1 MVSSRLT
8 WRRRTHG
15 STLQDPTCGSQAL
28 MAWLRYQSQNHSP
41 SQGKSTGTFCRLSV
55 GSLSVMHLFPCW
67 SMHSWLC
74 FQHMY
79 ICIYV
84 YMYICIYVYMYIR
97 IYVFIVIYIVIYN
110 YICIYT
116 MIIYIGLYGTIGG
129 ID

>member
-8 WRRRTHG
+8 GCRRTHG

-55 GSLSVMHLFPCW
+55 GSLSVMHLLPCW

-74 FQHMY
+74 FQH
-79 ICIYV
+79 
-84 YMYICIYVYMYIR
+84 
-97 IYVFIVIYIVIYN
+97 
-110 YICIYT
+110 
-116 MIIYIGLYGTIGG
+116 IIKFHELLGFCDFWGLLDIKVKIQYLVQCTRTRVAPKNLSVMVCTGLHWISLP
-129 ID
+129 